1 MKRLL
6 AAGLCLLAFAS
17 PAAAQTAEEAV
28 GYVFLGLADGGKIV
42 RGKTTMDWK
51 ELGASPAIFEGAGN
65 TNGHAYTIRFT
76 VSATAPCDYEITL
89 EGPKDMVPGEKRL
102 FAKVALDKVS
112 GVTVSPDGFKIAV
125 AGDGFCETGRTNP
138 DCNAIED
145 PDLFAS
151 VDADRHNAALQ
162 FIKSAV
168 CTAKP

>member
-6 AAGLCLLAFAS
+6 AASLCLLAFAS

-28 GYVFLGLADGGKIV
+28 GYVFLGLADGGQIV

-51 ELGASPAIFEGAGN
+51 ELGASPAVFEGAGN
-65 TNGHAYTIRFT
+65 TNGHTYTIKFT

-102 FAKVALDKVS
+102 FARVS
-112 GVTVSPDGFKIAV
+112 VDRVDGVTVSPDGFKV
-125 AGDGFCETGRTNP
+125 SVTGNGFCETGRTNP
-138 DCNAIED
+138 DCNAIGE

-151 VDADRHNAALQ
+151 VQADRHNAAFQ
-162 FIKSAV
+162 FIKEKT